1 MIRTIIIDDEPL
13 ARSRLNRLLGSMDDV
28 AIVGMGENGQQAI
41 DLVQQQT
48 VDLILMDINMP
59 IKNGLQA
66 AKEIVEQ
73 HERAPAIIF
82 CTAHDEYAL
91 QAFDAHAASYLL
103 KPVDQA
109 QLQQAVRKAAS
120 LSQLQLRSLMQASA
134 APTDSQIAIQHGGF
148 IENHSIEQ
156 ILYFRAE
163 AKNVV
168 AGMLDNKQVVISRT
182 LKELEADLD
191 QQFVRVHRNTLVNRQ
206 HLLKLSRN
214 AKGHAIIELRGCSD
228 RFAVSRRHLPAVK
241 ECFK

>member
-13 ARSRLNRLLGSMDDV
+13 ARSRLERLLASMDDV
-28 AIVGMGENGQQAI
+28 EIVGKGENGQQAI
-41 DLVQQQT
+41 HLVEQMS

-66 AKEIVEQ
+66 AKEIVQQ
-73 HERAPAIIF
+73 HEQAPAIIF
-82 CTAHDEYAL
+82 CTAHDEFAL
-91 QAFDAHAASYLL
+91 QAFEAQATSYLL
-103 KPVDQA
+103 KPVDQT
-109 QLQQAVRKAAS
+109 QLEQAVRKAAS
-120 LSQLQLRSLMQASA
+120 LSQLQLSSLLQASA
-134 APTDSQIAIQHGGF
+134 ATTDSQIAIQHGGF
-148 IENHSIEQ
+148 IENHSVEQ

-168 AGMLDNKQVVISRT
+168 AGMLEKKEVVISRT

-214 AKGHAIIELRGCSD
+214 EKGHAILELRGCSD
-228 RFAVSRRHLPAVK
+228 LFAVSRRHLPAVK